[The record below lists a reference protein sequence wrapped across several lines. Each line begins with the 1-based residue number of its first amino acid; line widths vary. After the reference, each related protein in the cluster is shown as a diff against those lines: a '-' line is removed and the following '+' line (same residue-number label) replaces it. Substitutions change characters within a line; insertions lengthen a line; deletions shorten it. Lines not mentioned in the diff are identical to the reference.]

1 MSAGAQ
7 FTEYDFTDSYM
18 EDISFN
24 VSSCSVGL
32 GVGIKLTE
40 KMKTF
45 YKDYKRETND
55 YYNISGLAGKVIGNV
70 ANELLGPEA
79 AQVAVD
85 KTTAL
90 LTTPDPSTGKSMLYG
105 ADTFTR
111 TNRVFGIGL
120 DIDF

>member
-1 MSAGAQ
+1 
-7 FTEYDFTDSYM
+7 M

-40 KMKTF
+40 KMKLNLAYFQTF

-90 LTTPDPSTGKSMLYG
+90 LTTPDTSTGKSMLYG

>member
-1 MSAGAQ
+1 M
-7 FTEYDFTDSYM
+7 T
-18 EDISFN
+18 
-24 VSSCSVGL
+24 SV
-32 GVGIKLTE
+32 
-40 KMKTF
+40 
-45 YKDYKRETND
+45 
-55 YYNISGLAGKVIGNV
+55 GKVIGNV